1 MNWLDIVLIVVLA
14 LSILGGLTR
23 GLIRTALALAGLIA
37 GILLAGRYYVAFGSW
52 LPIAN
57 TDIANIV
64 AFAIILIAVM
74 VAAAILAFFLR
85 RIISLVMLGW
95 ADKLLG
101 ALFGLVLGALFCG
114 AVLTL
119 FTRFLNIEATVG
131 GSWIA
136 TMLLDR
142 FPVVLALLPEE
153 FDAVREFFQ

>member
-1 MNWLDIVLIVVLA
+1 
-14 LSILGGLTR
+14 
-23 GLIRTALALAGLIA
+23 
-37 GILLAGRYYVAFGSW
+37 
-52 LPIAN
+52 
-57 TDIANIV
+57 
-64 AFAIILIAVM
+64 
-74 VAAAILAFFLR
+74 
-85 RIISLVMLGW
+85 MLGW

-119 FTRFLNIEATVG
+119 LTRFLNIEATVG

>member
-14 LSILGGLTR
+14 LFILSGLIQ
-23 GLIRTALALAGLIA
+23 GFIRTALALAGLIV
-37 GILLAGRYYVAFGSW
+37 GIFLAGRYYVAFGNW

-57 TDIANIV
+57 TNIANIV
-64 AFAIILIAVM
+64 AFAIIFIAVM
-74 VAAAILAFFLR
+74 VAAVLLAFFLR

-119 FTRFLNIEATVG
+119 LTRFLTIEATVG